1 VAAPGDFLRRSN
13 FGTFDMRTPTRIVA
27 AACFALAL
35 LNLPGEIA
43 TAATARSMIAELTA
57 LEKEVKSVSAMGPT
71 GADRYS
77 RKVTDFRSRFLKVSD
92 ATSQQR
98 SEVFKR
104 LSAISSQIRSKT
116 TQTGG
121 KAAPPRSTTRSSS
134 SSKLSSTRSRLSSSR
149 SRLSSSSSRS
159 RLSSSRSSSSKSDS
173 KSRSA
178 SQKLGDLYSEVGK
191 RYDKLPN
198 AIRAKSGPLKTED
211 LKALSN
217 DIPRFVREY
226 SAAVVQWRKDLSAV
240 RSAASSLPKDDFTKE
255 RALELVQ
262 KRYPEKL
269 RDLVADSRKTFVSHT
284 TGLLNYVQGEYASR
298 ERQKDNGQYIIWI
311 GSWDMDKCVQTAW
324 DVTDLGILFEKSYG
338 GPITEF
344 EQAKKKARTAAKE
357 RTIRLVDRLKTK

>member
-1 VAAPGDFLRRSN
+1 ML
-13 FGTFDMRTPTRIVA
+13 
-27 AACFALAL
+27 
-35 LNLPGEIA
+35 
-43 TAATARSMIAELTA
+43 AELTA

-77 RKVTDFRSRFLKVSD
+77 KKVSDFRSRFLKVSD

-98 SEVFKR
+98 SDVFKR
-104 LSAISSQIRSKT
+104 LSKISSDIRGKT

-121 KAAPPRSTTRSSS
+121 KVAPPSSATRSSS
-134 SSKLSSTRSRLSSSR
+134 SSKLSSSRTRLSSSR
-149 SRLSSSSSRS
+149 SRLSSSSRS
-159 RLSSSRSSSSKSDS
+159 RLSSSRSSSSGFDS

-178 SQKLGDLYSEVGK
+178 SQKLGDLYAEVGN
-191 RYDKLPN
+191 RYDKLPK
-198 AIRAKSGPLKTED
+198 AIRAKSGPLKTEE
-211 LKALSN
+211 LKALRD
-217 DIPRFVREY
+217 DIPRFVREH

-240 RSAASSLPKDDFTKE
+240 RSAASTLPKDDFTKE

-324 DVTDLGILFEKSYG
+324 DVTELGILFEKSFG
-338 GPITEF
+338 SSITAYEA
-344 EQAKKKARTAAKE
+344 AKKKAKTAAKE
-357 RTIRLVDRLKTK
+357 RTIRLVDRLKAK

>member
-1 VAAPGDFLRRSN
+1 MRIPLRAVS
-13 FGTFDMRTPTRIVA
+13 
-27 AACFALAL
+27 AACFALAPL
-35 LNLPGEIA
+35 IFSGDIA
-43 TAATARSMIAELTA
+43 TAATARSMIAELAA

-77 RKVTDFRSRFLKVSD
+77 KRVSDFRSRFLKVSD

-98 SEVFKR
+98 SDVFKR
-104 LSAISSQIRSKT
+104 LSAISSEIRSKT

-121 KAAPPRSTTRSSS
+121 KAAPLRSAPRSSS
-134 SSKLSSTRSRLSSSR
+134 SSKFSSTRSRLSSSR
-149 SRLSSSSSRS
+149 SRLSSSSRS
-159 RLSSSRSSSSKSDS
+159 RLSSSRSSAGKFDS

-178 SQKLGDLYSEVGK
+178 SQKLGDLYSEVGD
-191 RYDKLPN
+191 RYDELPK

-211 LKALSN
+211 LKTLHD

-240 RSAASSLPKDDFTKE
+240 RSAASSLPKDDFNKK

-284 TGLLNYVQGEYASR
+284 TGLLNYV
-298 ERQKDNGQYIIWI
+298 
-311 GSWDMDKCVQTAW
+311 
-324 DVTDLGILFEKSYG
+324 
-338 GPITEF
+338 
-344 EQAKKKARTAAKE
+344 
-357 RTIRLVDRLKTK
+357 